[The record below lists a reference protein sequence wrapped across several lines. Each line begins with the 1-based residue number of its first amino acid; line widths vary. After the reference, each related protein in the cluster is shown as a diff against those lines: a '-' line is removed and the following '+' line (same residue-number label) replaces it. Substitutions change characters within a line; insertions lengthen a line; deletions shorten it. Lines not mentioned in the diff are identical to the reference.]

1 MRGKSSQVH
10 HKPSPKE
17 LSRDSRR
24 RAISAFRI
32 EQEETWWRLTII
44 TRFGW
49 QRSQQDKLPCAL
61 RFATKRFGGDQS
73 VNVICGMIKAFCVA
87 ISLSIAVQRSGL
99 PESCC
104 HVIAALVT
112 GPLLIFNQSAFF
124 WRNMFNERADAAFDT
139 TLRNHHRN

>member
-1 MRGKSSQVH
+1 MSNYVVGNHMVEVDDNNAVWLAAESARQV
-10 HKPSPKE
+10 
-17 LSRDSRR
+17 
-24 RAISAFRI
+24 
-32 EQEETWWRLTII
+32 
-44 TRFGW
+44 
-49 QRSQQDKLPCAL
+49 AL
-61 RFATKRFGGDQS
+61 RTALRDKALWGDQS

-112 GPLLIFNQSAFF
+112 RPLLIFNQSAFF